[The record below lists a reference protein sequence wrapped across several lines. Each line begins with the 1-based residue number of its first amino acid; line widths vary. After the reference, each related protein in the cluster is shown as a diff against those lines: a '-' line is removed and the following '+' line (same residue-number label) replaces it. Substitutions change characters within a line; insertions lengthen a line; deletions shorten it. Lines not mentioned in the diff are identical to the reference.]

1 MKKLGLLISVLALVL
16 GLSQC
21 KKPNANYYQG
31 GGVFT
36 NEITFT
42 TGGGAKGGFDQVT
55 EVLKYKWNENDVLHV
70 YSGKK
75 VEGKF
80 QGSAYLGEL
89 PLVDGKDTYDA
100 TFRGTVSGTPASGDN
115 MLRFVHYGTGV
126 NKTLNGDE
134 FTGKAS
140 VDFAS
145 QTGVL
150 TDISEKVVAMIEAD
164 MVPSGVYNNNE
175 GLLTQFAVAN
185 LKFVHFPGK
194 DITVNGITANQ
205 INVSET
211 GDVSFTVKGD
221 AKDEPAS
228 VLENAIGADCYYAVL
243 LPETTSANHALISS
257 GKYYNLEKKFE
268 AGVFYSKEQTG
279 EPSGEPFE
287 CSGEWING
295 MLPGKF
301 TANGSGKKIHF
312 AKGNLVYDN
321 RDFYFHENQYDRC
334 FTANGSVSSHYNE
347 NGKFDLFGWG
357 TGSLDAIDGRHAQP
371 WVTKKGTDNYSKY
384 GPKYK
389 TGIDHNSEK
398 LMLNDNRAGG
408 TNYLTYDWAHNN
420 SIIGEGWYTISNV
433 YFKYII
439 GFTGETCRTGNRFA
453 KAKVNGIDGLI
464 ILPDGWVEKGSG
476 DPLYLAN
483 INKND
488 KSFAANTIPVEN
500 WEAYEFAGCV
510 FLPNGGYRS
519 GGDLE
524 NISDGYYWSRSS
536 SVDYEYELG
545 DEARGIKIAS
555 EDVYVQASFK
565 RSTGCFVRL
574 IHND

>member
-42 TGGGAKGGFDQVT
+42 TGGGAKGGFDQVA

-134 FTGKAS
+134 FTGKVS

-164 MVPSGVYNNNE
+164 MVPSGVYNE
-175 GLLTQFAVAN
+175 DLLTQFAVAN

-211 GDVSFTVKGD
+211 GDVSFAVKDG

-228 VLENAIGADCYYAVL
+228 VLEDAIGADCYYVVF
-243 LPETTSANHALISS
+243 LPENVSTNHSLISS
-257 GKYYNLEKKFE
+257 GKFYNLEKKFE
-268 AGVFYSKEQTG
+268 AGIFYSKQKT
-279 EPSGEPFE
+279 GEPFE
-287 CSGEWING
+287 CSGKWING

-301 TANGSGKKIHF
+301 KVNSSGKQVHF
-312 AKGNLVYDN
+312 AQGNLVYDN
-321 RDFYFHENQYDRC
+321 KDFYFHENQYDRC
-334 FTANGSVSSHYNE
+334 FTANGDVSANYTQT
-347 NGKFDLFGWG
+347 GRFDIFGWG
-357 TGSLDAIDGRHAQP
+357 TGNIDGVTGRYAQP
-371 WVTKKGTDNYSKY
+371 WEMKSGDSNNPKY
-384 GPKYK
+384 GPKFN
-389 TGIDHNSEK
+389 TNIDHNSEK
-398 LMLNDNRAGG
+398 LMLNDNYAGG
-408 TNYLTYDWAHNN
+408 TNYANYDWGHN
-420 SIIGEGWYTISNV
+420 SGKIGEGWYAISNV
-433 YFKYII
+433 FFKYVI
-439 GFTGETCRTGNRFA
+439 GYQDEANRGGKRFA
-453 KAKVNGIDGLI
+453 KGNVNGINGLI
-464 ILPDGWVEKGSG
+464 ILPDGWVEKEVG

-483 INKND
+483 INKKGTGFMD
-488 KSFAANTIPVEN
+488 NTISVEN

-510 FLPNGGYRS
+510 FMPNGGCRS
-519 GGDLE
+519 GGELK

-536 SVDYEYELG
+536 SLEG
-545 DEARGIKIAS
+545 GGEARGIKINS
-555 EDVYVQASFK
+555 EGLYVQSSFK